1 MAQPDEARERRQG
14 VFFMGLDFCMRSCDL
29 VNSVYVINLGASTMQ
44 KIFSAFANSPLWA
57 LLRLLDVELMGA
69 AKRLGVAKASLT
81 LWQNGE
87 RNPMPHLLLFLT
99 EIARAELEHKE
110 QCLTL
115 TKEEAERALD
125 RKLSDDWQA
134 VGLLQCEVGRK
145 LLALQDQRND
155 RLRPDL
161 RAEVIQWSQS
171 TPFKK
176 RHQGLL
182 RKDIE
187 KIAKKYPTRRGGRP
201 KKTQTENG
209 AQAA

>member
-1 MAQPDEARERRQG
+1 MRQH
-14 VFFMGLDFCMRSCDL
+14 L
-29 VNSVYVINLGASTMQ
+29 
-44 KIFSAFANSPLWA
+44 FSAFANSPLWA
-57 LLRLLDVELMGA
+57 LLRLLDVELKEA
-69 AKRLGVAKASLT
+69 AKRLGVVNACLT

-115 TKEEAERALD
+115 TKEEAEKTLG
-125 RKLSDDWQA
+125 RKLSEDWQT

-145 LLALQDQRND
+145 LLSLQDQRNE
-155 RLRPDL
+155 RLPQEL
-161 RAEVIQWSQS
+161 RAEVSQWSQS

-182 RKDIE
+182 KKDIE
-187 KIAKKYPTRRGGRP
+187 KISKKYPTRRGGRP